1 MKTIEK
7 IRLGVV
13 HEGIPQ
19 ERRYSQEMRDL
30 VNAMLNVNADL
41 RPNIDEILQSHFL
54 KGESE
59 RISKMLQS

>member
-7 IRLGVV
+7 IRLGV
-13 HEGIPQ
+13 HEGIAQ
-19 ERRYSQEMRDL
+19 ERYSQEMRDL
-30 VNAMLNVNADL
+30 VNSMLNVNADL